1 MVTVS
6 RSLAS
11 KPTTMVSSGLVSK
24 PDATISG
31 GLVSKPA
38 VTVSPVLPSKPVVSF
53 LVKPQNQG
61 DGGFFGLGLKIGSYD
76 LMIYASKSL

>member
-1 MVTVS
+1 MVTVY

-11 KPTTMVSSGLVSK
+11 KPTTAVSSGLVSK
-24 PDATISG
+24 PDATVFG

-38 VTVSPVLPSKPVVSF
+38 VTVSPDLPSKPVVGF

-61 DGGFFGLGLKIGSYD
+61 DGGFFGLCLKIGSYD